1 MNGSMDQRRRDEREQ
16 LLRVPSPAKAGK
28 TPEQQRTQQQMQQQ
42 GSPPTEEE
50 QRRLDGAW
58 LLELRLLMEEQA
70 QQNATQQQMYTANA
84 TQQNATQQ
92 QMQQQSQPQHM
103 MYEGSESDGQG
114 PGGRRVRA
122 RYTR

>member
-1 MNGSMDQRRRDEREQ
+1 MFLRRRDQ
-16 LLRVPSPAKAGK
+16 LLQVPSPARATM
-28 TPEQQRTQQQMQQQ
+28 TPEQQRTQQQMQEQS
-42 GSPPTEEE
+42 SPPTEE
-50 QRRLDGAW
+50 QRRLDWEW
-58 LLELRLLMEEQA
+58 LRQLRLLIEEA
-70 QQNATQQQMYTANA
+70 RQQNATQQQMYTANA